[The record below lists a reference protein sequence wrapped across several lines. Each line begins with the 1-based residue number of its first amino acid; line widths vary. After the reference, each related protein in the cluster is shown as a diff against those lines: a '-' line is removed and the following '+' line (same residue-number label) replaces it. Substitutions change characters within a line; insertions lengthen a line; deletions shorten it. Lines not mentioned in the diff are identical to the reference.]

1 MTQAIRKTAPGGL
14 KPVPFQIPQ
23 PYITQLDNGLKV
35 VIFEDKRLPL
45 VSFRLAFLAGD
56 ATDPLDTIGLNSA
69 MAGMLTEGTATYSS
83 RELAEKIERLG
94 ASISG
99 NSSDDFTIVAASS
112 LSIYSS
118 EIFQLFAEIVFRP
131 SFPEEELDLYRRN
144 AVENVKYQRSQ
155 PGFLANEQTAR
166 ILYGDHPYSRVAP
179 SAADIEKLTR
189 EALGKAHERLLAPN
203 NAILVVVGDIERE
216 EFLSE
221 VKEQFGFWERGE
233 SGAPRFAGPPE
244 RDRRTM
250 TIVDRPGSAQANIVL
265 ANIAMERTN
274 PDYFAVTVMNQVLGA
289 GASSRVF
296 MNLREEKGYTYGAY
310 TRLDTRLLAG
320 DFEATAEVRT
330 AVTGDSLHE
339 FFYELDRIRNDRVSD
354 DELTDAKNFLTGVF
368 PIRAETQEGLTNL
381 IVNQQLYR
389 LPADY
394 LQTYRENV
402 DSISAEDVQRV
413 ANKYILPEMLAIVI
427 VGDAGEV
434 LPQVKKYC
442 DVIEVFD
449 TEGNAMDV
457 SGFEIDAD
465 EEPDSVAGQWDLS
478 LDFQGQKVQVTL
490 VLEQDGE
497 KVAGTIE
504 TILGNG
510 QIKEGKV
517 RGDKVNATAST
528 EIQGQAVDFVI
539 SASVNGERMTGTL
552 STAIIPDSLAFEGKR
567 RS

>member
-1 MTQAIRKTAPGGL
+1 ME
-14 KPVPFQIPQ
+14 PVPFQISQ
-23 PYITQLDNGLKV
+23 PYITQLDNGLKI

-56 ATDPLDTIGLNSA
+56 TTDPIDTIGLNSA
-69 MAGMLTEGTATYSS
+69 MAAMLTEGTANYSS

-94 ASISG
+94 ASISA
-99 NSSDDFTIVAASS
+99 NSSDDFTIIAASS

-118 EIFQLFAEIVFRP
+118 EILQLFAEIIFRP

-144 AVENVKYQRSQ
+144 AIENIKFQRSQ

-166 ILYGDHPYSRVAP
+166 ILYGDHPYSRMAP
-179 SAADIEKLTR
+179 SAADIERLTR
-189 EALGKAHERLLAPN
+189 EALSEAHDRLLLPN
-203 NAILVVVGDIERE
+203 NAILVAVGDIDRDGFVEDIKD
-216 EFLSE
+216 S
-221 VKEQFGFWERGE
+221 FGGWQRGD
-233 SGAPRFAGPPE
+233 SGVSRFASPPE
-244 RDRRTM
+244 RNGRTL
-250 TIVDRPGSAQANIVL
+250 TIVDRPGSAQSNIVL
-265 ANIAMERTN
+265 ANIAMERNN
-274 PDYFAVTVMNQVLGA
+274 PDYFPVLVMNQVLGA

-296 MNLREEKGYTYGAY
+296 MNLREDKGYTYGAY
-310 TRLDTRLLAG
+310 TRLDTKLLAG

-330 AVTGDSLHE
+330 AVTGDSLRE
-339 FFYELDRIRNDRVSD
+339 FFYELDRIRTEPVSD
-354 DELTDAKNFLTGVF
+354 DELADAKNFLTGVF

-381 IVNQQLYR
+381 IVNQQLYG

-394 LQTYRENV
+394 LQTYRENIDAV
-402 DSISAEDVQRV
+402 SAEEVQSV
-413 ANKYILPEMLAIVI
+413 ANKYILPDQLAIVI

-434 LPQVKKYC
+434 LPQVKGYS
-442 DVIEVFD
+442 DMLEVFD
-449 TEGNAMDV
+449 TEGHAMDV
-457 SGFEIDAD
+457 SGFEVEGD

-478 LDFQGQKVQVTL
+478 LDFQGQQVSVTL
-490 VLEQDGE
+490 VLKQDGE

-504 TILGNG
+504 TILGSG
-510 QIKEGKV
+510 EITDGKV

-552 STAIIPDSLAFEGKR
+552 STAIIPDSLAFEGSR